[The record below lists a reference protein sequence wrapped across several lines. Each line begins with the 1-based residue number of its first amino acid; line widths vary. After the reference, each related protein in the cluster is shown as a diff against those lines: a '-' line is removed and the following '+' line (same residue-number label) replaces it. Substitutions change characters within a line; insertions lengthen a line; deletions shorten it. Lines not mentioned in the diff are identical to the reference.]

1 MLSAYLPGARGLEPH
16 EVRGELP
23 AGALWFDLLR
33 PSPDEEHRIEQ
44 ALRIEVPTPEEM
56 RAIETSN
63 RLYEESGALYLTAT
77 VLFRADT
84 DHPETTQVTFI
95 LTEGALVTSRYAD
108 LRSFKDFSAYAA
120 THATACAT
128 PLQLLLGLLN
138 AIVNRLADGLE
149 RVGADIDATS
159 LQVFPRGRSARSRG
173 HNYQQELQQIGG
185 SGDVVSR
192 ARESL
197 VSLARLLAF
206 LQESEGAHITPEARA
221 SLRTVTR
228 DVAALSDHA
237 TFLVGKAQF
246 LLDATL
252 GLVTIDQNNILKI
265 FSLVAVLLLPPSVIV
280 GFFGM
285 NFAYVPWLHERW
297 GVWGAI
303 GLMLVTALGPYLYFK
318 RKGWL

>member
-1 MLSAYLPGARGLEPH
+1 MLSAYLPTAQGLERQ
-16 EVRGELP
+16 EVHGEPP
-23 AGALWFDLLR
+23 AAALWLDLLE
-33 PSPDEEHRIEQ
+33 PTAQEEHGLER
-44 ALRIEVPTPEEM
+44 ALRIEVPTRDEM

-63 RLYEESGALYLTAT
+63 RLYEDGGWLYLTAT
-77 VLFRADT
+77 VLYRADT

-95 LTEGALVTSRYAD
+95 LGEGRLVTSRYAA
-108 LRSFKDFSAYAA
+108 LRSFSDFSAYAA
-120 THATACAT
+120 THPTACGSAA
-128 PLQLLLGLLN
+128 QLLVGLLN

-149 RVGADIDATS
+149 RVGAEIDALS
-159 LQVFPRGRSARSRG
+159 LQVFPRGRAARKRD
-173 HNYQQELQQIGG
+173 YQRELQQIGG
-185 SGDVVSR
+185 NGDVVSR

-206 LQESEGAHITPEARA
+206 LQESADARITPEVRA

-228 DVAALSDHA
+228 DVSALSDHA

-265 FSLVAVLLLPPSVIV
+265 FSVVAVLLLPASVIV

-285 NFAYVPWLHERW
+285 NFAHMPWLHEPW
-297 GVWGAI
+297 GVWAAV
-303 GLMLVTALGPYLYFK
+303 GLMLVTSLGPYVYFK

>member
-1 MLSAYLPGARGLEPH
+1 VLSAYLRGARGLEPH
-16 EVRGELP
+16 EVQGELP
-23 AGALWFDLLR
+23 AGALWFDLLQ
-33 PSPDEEHRIEQ
+33 PSPAEEQLIER
-44 ALRIEVPTPEEM
+44 ALRIEVPTAEEM

-63 RLYEESGALYLTAT
+63 RLYEEQGALYLTAT

-95 LTEGALVTSRYAD
+95 LTDGALITSRYAD
-108 LRSFKDFSAYAA
+108 LRSFKEFSAYAA

-149 RVGADIDATS
+149 RVGAEIDATS
-159 LQVFPRGRSARSRG
+159 LQVFPRGRSAHSRG
-173 HNYQQELQQIGG
+173 RNYQQELQQIGG

-206 LQESEGAHITPEARA
+206 LQESDGAHITPEARA

-285 NFAYVPWLHERW
+285 NFAYVPWLHRPW
-297 GVWGAI
+297 GVWAAM

>member
-1 MLSAYLPGARGLEPH
+1 M
-16 EVRGELP
+16 
-23 AGALWFDLLR
+23 
-33 PSPDEEHRIEQ
+33 
-44 ALRIEVPTPEEM
+44 
-56 RAIETSN
+56 
-63 RLYEESGALYLTAT
+63 
-77 VLFRADT
+77 LFRADT

>member
-1 MLSAYLPGARGLEPH
+1 MLSAYLPAAHGLERQ
-16 EVRGELP
+16 EVHGELP
-23 AGALWFDLLR
+23 AGALWFDLLQ
-33 PSPDEEHRIEQ
+33 PSAAEEHAIEQ
-44 ALRIEVPTPEEM
+44 ALRIDVPTPEEM

-63 RLYEESGALYLTAT
+63 RLYEEEGALYLTAT

-84 DHPETTQVTFI
+84 DRPETTQVTFI
-95 LTEGALVTSRYAD
+95 LTPGALVTSRYND

-128 PLQLLLGLLN
+128 PLQLLVGLLN

-159 LQVFPRGRSARSRG
+159 LQVFPRGRSARTRG
-173 HNYQQELQQIGG
+173 RNYQGELQQIGA

-197 VSLARLLAF
+197 VSLSRLLAF
-206 LQESEGAHITPEARA
+206 LQESDGARITPEARA

-228 DVAALSDHA
+228 DVTALSDHA

-265 FSLVAVLLLPPSVIV
+265 FSLLAVLLLPPSLIA

-285 NFAYVPWLHERW
+285 NFAYVPWLHAPW
-297 GVWGAI
+297 GVWAAI
-303 GLMLVTALGPYLYFK
+303 ALMLATGLAPFFYFK